1 MSALT
6 MWKAGACWGS
16 GLFKT
21 FRRVRRRFSIT
32 NDPGSSSQIDR
43 SEGVHSG
50 LTAGGAAF
58 QIVAEQTGNSSR
70 DQALTVTQNILTALG
85 PNLPQVIICLNDDM
99 AMGALEAIRAAGIA
113 KGAIKVLGFDATP
126 EALSRI
132 KTGEMSATIEQSPA
146 KQVRAALDQAVAAL
160 RGKGAVQSASLRPT
174 LITATNLAEAE
185 RFAEVK

>member
-1 MSALT
+1 
-6 MWKAGACWGS
+6 
-16 GLFKT
+16 
-21 FRRVRRRFSIT
+21 
-32 NDPGSSSQIDR
+32 
-43 SEGVHSG
+43 
-50 LTAGGAAF
+50 
-58 QIVAEQTGNSSR
+58 
-70 DQALTVTQNILTALG
+70 
-85 PNLPQVIICLNDDM
+85 
-99 AMGALEAIRAAGIA
+99 MGALEAIRAAGIA

-160 RGKGAVQSASLRPT
+160 RGRGAVQSASLRPT